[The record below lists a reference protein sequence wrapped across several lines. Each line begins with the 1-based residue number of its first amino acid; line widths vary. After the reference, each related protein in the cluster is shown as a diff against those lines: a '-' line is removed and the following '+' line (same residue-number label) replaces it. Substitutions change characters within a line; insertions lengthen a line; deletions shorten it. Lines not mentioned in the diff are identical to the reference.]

1 MTPGRLFLALIGFIA
16 SLTTLAGILIVE
28 DPPVSVSALA
38 PGEAVSQMAA
48 LRAKIGSMPKAVSVT
63 LGPDGTSVELQNPSR
78 PQVSDEWSVEHLHG
92 LAGLIDWIHVS
103 GPEPVSSGQGMAPM
117 GDRVFDLAPIDFGI
131 VPNLTRA
138 ATERVALEEPGAAT
152 TIELGKPQIL
162 IPSAHAG
169 TLRWDVSVKA
179 AHESAEAYADPA
191 GHITGVDLSQTLRA
205 QRLDLFADNKT
216 LLDLVQVIDKQFDGK
231 AGIDHLLL
239 YDKRFSFHLAS
250 GQPAPGQDNYTCDLD
265 GVRHNG
271 LSDMSDI
278 KPTTMIPSSMPQDQ
292 PFGIRDA
299 NWAALPHLLQRAR
312 EILGLPQGQ
321 PTLLRLAKRATG
333 LDPAALQWEIDLRD
347 PSNAKGSVTLDSAGN
362 PLKAPRSD
370 NPAKPASMLEP
381 AAITGFVEALRR
393 KLDAHAAIMTI
404 TVTPKEGHVDL
415 RDPRDP
421 SSIISLGY
429 DGVALETRP
438 SMPDKPG
445 TYMGMPYQPDWLFEL
460 GALDAAILQDLPARE
475 AAALQRLNIPGG
487 KVTDIVFGRQRLMFP
502 ANRQLT
508 VEVDVAGD
516 RNADGRVYFDP
527 HGNVMRADGP

>member
-1 MTPGRLFLALIGFIA
+1 MTFGRLVVALIGLVGSLIA
-16 SLTTLAGILIVE
+16 LVAVLLVE

-48 LRAKIGSMPKAVSVT
+48 LRAKVIGPLKPVSVT
-63 LGPDGTSVELQNPSR
+63 LGPDGTSIELQNQGR
-78 PQVSDEWSVEHLHG
+78 PQVSDEWSVEHLRG
-92 LAGLIDWIHVS
+92 LAGLVDWIHVS

-117 GDRVFDLAPIDFGI
+117 GDRVFDLAPIDFAI
-131 VPNLTRA
+131 VPNLTHA
-138 ATERVALEEPGAAT
+138 AIERVALEEPGAAT

-191 GHITGVDLSQTLRA
+191 GHITGLDLAQTLRA

-239 YDKRFSFHLAS
+239 YDKRFTFHLAS
-250 GQPAPGQDNYTCDLD
+250 GQPAQAQDNYTCDLD
-265 GVRHNG
+265 GVRHDG
-271 LSDMSDI
+271 LADTSGI
-278 KPTTMIPSSMPQDQ
+278 KPPMMPGYMQQDQ

-321 PTLLRLAKRATG
+321 PTLLRLAKRSTG
-333 LDPAALQWEIDLRD
+333 LDPATLQWEIDLRD
-347 PSNAKGSVTLDSAGN
+347 PSNAKGTVVLDSAGN
-362 PLKAPRSD
+362 PLKSPRSD
-370 NPAKPASMLEP
+370 NPAKPASMLDP

-393 KLDAHAAIMTI
+393 KLDPHAAIMSI

-415 RDPRDP
+415 SDPHDP

-429 DGVALETRP
+429 DGVALELRP
-438 SMPDKPG
+438 SMSDKPG
-445 TYMGMPYQPDWLFEL
+445 RYMGMPYEPDWLFEL
-460 GALDAAILQDLPARE
+460 GTLDASILQDLPARE
-475 AAALQRLNIPGG
+475 ATALQRLNIPGG
-487 KVTDIVFGRQRLMFP
+487 KVTSIVLGRQRLMFP
-502 ANRQLT
+502 NNRQLT
-508 VEVDVAGD
+508 VEIDVAGD